1 MSELSLV
8 ALPLA
13 GLFSLQHRVHEDE
26 RGRFAR
32 LFCQGSLAA
41 YGQAFHV
48 RQINHS
54 RTAQRGTVRG
64 LHFQYPPQA
73 ETKLI
78 TCLRGAVWDVAVDIR
93 QGSPTFL
100 HWHAERLEAGD
111 GRSLLLPPGFA
122 HGFQTLSDDAELLY
136 LHSADYAPGHEGGL
150 SPNDPRLAIAWPLPI
165 NNLSARDAAHP
176 LLGDSFQGVSQGVEL

>member
-1 MSELSLV
+1 MSELQLIE
-8 ALPLA
+8 LPLS
-13 GLFSLQHRVHEDE
+13 GLFCLQHQVHEDQ

-32 LFCQGSLAA
+32 LFCEGSLAA
-41 YGQAFHV
+41 FGQPFHV

-54 RTAQRGTVRG
+54 RTGEQGTVRG
-64 LHFQYPPQA
+64 LHFQRPPQA
-73 ETKLI
+73 EAKLI
-78 TCLRGAVWDVAVDIR
+78 SCLRGEVWDVAVDIR

-136 LHSADYAPGHEGGL
+136 LHSADYASGHEGGL
-150 SPNDPRLAIAWPLPI
+150 AVDDPRLAIAWPLPVK
-165 NNLSARDAAHP
+165 NLSSRDTAHP
-176 LLGDSFQGVSQGVEL
+176 RLDDSFQGVSL

>member
-13 GLFSLQHRVHEDE
+13 GLFSLQHKVHEDE

-41 YGQAFHV
+41 FGQPLQI

-64 LHFQYPPQA
+64 LHFQYPPHA
-73 ETKLI
+73 ESKLI
-78 TCLRGAVWDVAVDIR
+78 SCLRGAVWDVVVDLR
-93 QGSPTFL
+93 RGSATFL
-100 HWHAERLEAGD
+100 HWHAECLEAGD

-122 HGFQTLSDDAELLY
+122 HGFQTLNDDAELLY
-136 LHSADYAPGHEGGL
+136 LHSADYTPSHEGGL
-150 SPNDPRLAIAWPLPI
+150 SPSDPRLAINWPLPL

-176 LLGDSFQGVSQGVEL
+176 LLGGDFQGVEL

>member
-1 MSELSLV
+1 MSELNLQ

-13 GLFSLQHRVHEDE
+13 GLFSLQHKVHEDE

-41 YGQAFHV
+41 FGQPLQI

-54 RTAQRGTVRG
+54 RTAQRGSVRG
-64 LHFQYPPQA
+64 LHFQYPPHA

-78 TCLRGAVWDVAVDIR
+78 TCLRGAVWDIAVDLR
-93 QGSPTFL
+93 RGSATFL

-122 HGFQTLSDDAELLY
+122 HGFQALSDDAELLY
-136 LHSADYAPGHEGGL
+136 LHSADYSPEHEGGL
-150 SPNDPRLAIAWPLPI
+150 SPTNARLAIAWPLPVS
-165 NNLSARDAAHP
+165 NLSARDAAHP
-176 LLGDSFQGVSQGVEL
+176 PLAADFQGVVL

>member
-1 MSELSLV
+1 MSELSLRE
-8 ALPLA
+8 LPLA
-13 GLFSLQHRVHEDE
+13 GLFSLQHKVHEDE

-41 YGQAFHV
+41 FDQPLQI

-54 RTAQRGTVRG
+54 RTAVRGSVRG
-64 LHFQYPPQA
+64 LHFQYPPHA

-78 TCLRGAVWDVAVDIR
+78 TCLRGAVWDVAVDLR
-93 QGSPTFL
+93 CGSATFL

-122 HGFQTLSDDAELLY
+122 HGFQALSDDAELLY
-136 LHSADYAPGHEGGL
+136 LHSADYSPEHEGGL
-150 SPNDPRLAIAWPLPI
+150 SPSDARLAIAWPLPVS
-165 NNLSARDAAHP
+165 NLSARDAAHP
-176 LLGDSFQGVSQGVEL
+176 PLATNFSGVVL